1 MGYILGKDGQAFV
14 KTAKNFAEKELKPHV
29 AELEKKGGFPY
40 DIYKKAAQLGLT
52 SLEVDEANGG
62 PGLEYVTIG
71 AIYEEVAKVDSGFAV
86 NLAATSLAYKP
97 VMLGGT
103 PEQIKH
109 YADIMAGNGLAAFA
123 LTEPNAGS
131 DAGAVKTTAVKD
143 GGDYVLNGRK
153 CFITNGG
160 IADVYTVFA
169 STDPSKKLKGLTA
182 FIVDKGTPGLSAG
195 KEEDKMGIRL
205 SHTADV
211 VFENVRIPARN
222 IVGKEGEGFK
232 LAMLTLDLARATLA
246 PMAVGISQRALEEA
260 TAYAK
265 QRVQFGNPIASLQAI
280 QFMLADMNI
289 RTETA
294 RQMSVHALR
303 LVDNKLPY
311 AQEAA
316 IAKCYAGDTAV
327 QNALDA
333 IQILGGYGYSREYPV
348 EKLLRDAKIFQIFE
362 GTNQVQR
369 VVIAA
374 NMLR

>member
-1 MGYILGKDGQAFV
+1 MGYILTKDAQAFV
-14 KTAKNFAEKELKPHV
+14 KTAKNFAEKELKPQV
-29 AELEKKGGFPY
+29 AELDKKGGFPY

-62 PGLEYVTIG
+62 PGLKYVAIG
-71 AIYEEVAKVDSGFAV
+71 AIYEEIAKVDAGFAV
-86 NLAATSLAYKP
+86 NMAATALAYKP

-109 YADIMAGNGLAAFA
+109 YADIMSNNGLAAFA

-143 GGDYVLNGRK
+143 GANYVLNGRK

-160 IADVYTVFA
+160 IANVYTVFA

-182 FIVDKGTPGLSAG
+182 FIVDKGVPGLSAG

-211 VFENVRIPARN
+211 VFEDVRIPASN
-222 IVGKEGEGFK
+222 MVGKEGEGFK

-265 QRVQFGNPIASLQAI
+265 QRVQFDGPIASLQAI
-280 QFMLADMNI
+280 RFMLADMNI

-327 QNALDA
+327 LNALDA

-374 NMLR
+374 NLLR